1 MPGWEVEQGRDVESL
16 VRELLLLVSLL
27 DQCELREA
35 RYHTLVHNAGRQLLA
50 EYEKHWHLGQK
61 IRRIARQGCSL
72 PEQASKTRSREA
84 SKSCCKF
91 SGANIFGPRR
101 QGVSP
106 GAQSDS

>member
-50 EYEKHWHLGQK
+50 EYEKRWHLGQK
-61 IRRIARQGCSL
+61 IRRNCAAGVQPPGASL
-72 PEQASKTRSREA
+72 KAAKPRSLEVLLQVQRRKHLWPKTA
-84 SKSCCKF
+84 
-91 SGANIFGPRR
+91 
-101 QGVSP
+101 GVSP
-106 GAQSDS
+106 GAQC